1 MPTAALVGP
10 IRLAFQLE
18 IFRITSHRRPRVQG
32 WLDLHHED
40 DDGLAGLAVG
50 PHEAD
55 ACPGGL
61 GAGTGTTARDRS

>member
-1 MPTAALVGP
+1 M
-10 IRLAFQLE
+10 
-18 IFRITSHRRPRVQG
+18 QG